1 MAASKS
7 AELTPQDLIAK
18 ISGGKTVPA
27 VLLLGKDSYLRE
39 MCRNALIDTYV
50 PPATR
55 DWALGRLSARA
66 GGWFEAFERAQ
77 TLPMMSPRQVLI
89 VEEVEAL
96 EDLGDESRDSAVAA
110 LEKYLADPAPF
121 TVLVFEAT
129 ELDRRLK
136 LFKSLN
142 KNSKS
147 LLIVELVMNEQQA
160 IALAISTAKQLGMAM
175 DREAAT
181 LLAEAANHEAARIRV
196 EVEKLSLYAQAAKKI
211 TARDVENL
219 VIDARK
225 HTIWELAD
233 MLADSRRE
241 DALKFLDSLIREGEK
256 PPALVGAIAWRY
268 RMLIENET
276 RPARKEQLVKSLA
289 ALAEADSDLKSGIKD
304 QRAVLEFLFSR
315 LTSKSRAA

>member
-136 LFKSLN
+136 LFKSLS